1 MILSNNCYIT
11 AILLMLYQSIVL
23 LYGMKAYLTIAN
35 IQSNS

>member
-1 MILSNNCYIT
+1 
-11 AILLMLYQSIVL
+11 MLYQSIVL